1 MSNDFISQTSVSL
14 FVVNA
19 KLLTET
25 NKRRLNQKQTHSI
38 NSLKAYTWS
47 VVCSF
52 YKHFSAP

>member
-1 MSNDFISQTSVSL
+1 MVLSVRLVSVSL

-25 NKRRLNQKQTHSI
+25 KKCRLNQKQRHSI
-38 NSLKAYTWS
+38 NSLKAYTWC

>member
-1 MSNDFISQTSVSL
+1 MVLSVRLVSVSL

-25 NKRRLNQKQTHSI
+25 NKCRLNQKQRHSI
-38 NSLKAYTWS
+38 NSLKAYTWC